1 MYPIQSGSRISARIA
16 LTVANLVAIGVVF
29 ALASP
34 IASAQYSVL
43 YSFTGKADGGNPYSP
58 LIRNSQGDLFGTTEF
73 GGHVGTGYGVF
84 FKLSGNGSESVL
96 HTFEKTDGMSPAG
109 QIVRDAAGNFY
120 GTTLDGGA
128 SLSGSLYK
136 MDKTGNVTNLFSF
149 HPFVGRIPEGGPIL
163 DADGNLYGTANSGGG
178 TQGTATQYDGVVYEF
193 SNANVY
199 AELHRFT
206 TPNTG
211 TQTTDGLFPG
221 SSLLRDSAGNLYGTT
236 AEGANY
242 RCISGCGAV
251 FKISPTG
258 VEKVMHRFAGKS
270 KDDGAYPEGGLIRDS
285 AGNFY
290 GTTSIGGSANQ
301 GTIYKMDTTG
311 AVTILYS
318 FQGGASDGGQPFGN
332 LVMDSSGN
340 LYGTTTIGGDVRCT
354 IRESV
359 GCGIVF
365 KLDTSG
371 VETVLHSFLGAPTD
385 GAQPAVGLTLGS
397 DGNLYGTTLYGGVSN
412 AGTVFQ
418 IAP

>member
-1 MYPIQSGSRISARIA
+1 MYPFQSGSRISAR
-16 LTVANLVAIGVVF
+16 T
-29 ALASP
+29 ALAVAKLA
-34 IASAQYSVL
+34 IAVVLAMGSTFTSAQYSIL

-58 LIRNSQGDLFGTTEF
+58 LIRNSEGDLFGTTEF

-84 FKLSGNGSESVL
+84 FKLSGSGTESVL
-96 HTFEKTDGMSPAG
+96 HTFEKTDGMSPIG

-136 MDKTGNVTNLFSF
+136 MDKTGIVTNLFSF
-149 HPFVGRIPEGGPIL
+149 HPFVGRVPEAGPIL
-163 DADGNLYGTANSGGG
+163 DAEGNLYGTLNSGGG
-178 TQGTATQYDGVVYEF
+178 SQGTATQYDGVVYEF

-199 AELHRFT
+199 TELYRFT
-206 TPNTG
+206 TPTTG

-221 SSLLRDSAGNLYGTT
+221 STLLRDSSGNLYGTT
-236 AEGANY
+236 TEGGNY
-242 RCISGCGAV
+242 RCTSGCGTV

-270 KDDGAYPEGGLIRDS
+270 RNDGGYPEGGLIRDS
-285 AGNFY
+285 AGDFY

-318 FQGGASDGGQPFGN
+318 FQGGSDGSEPFGN

-340 LYGTTTIGGDVRCT
+340 LYGTTFAGGVVNCT
-354 IRESV
+354 FQGFV

-371 VETVLHSFLGAPTD
+371 VETVLHAFAGAPTD
-385 GAQPAVGLTLGS
+385 GAQPVVGLILGS
-397 DGNLYGTTLYGGVSN
+397 DGNLYGTTLHGGTSN
-412 AGTVFQ
+412 AGTVFK